1 MSGVVSVLVADDD
14 PDYRL
19 LVRLGL
25 HGAPGIAPVLEAATA
40 EELLAVSGAH
50 RPDVVLLDVAL
61 PGGFEAAAR
70 LAGSPKVVLV
80 SSRPPDELAAV
91 AAAVGAS
98 AYIGKDLAPSDLP
111 AAIADVTRVV
121 DRLEAVLAKAYDRF
135 PAHLRSAGQARSVVR
150 QTLDGWCDEERLED
164 VALCVSELITNAV
177 VHADSEPQLLVHV
190 RPGVI
195 HVEISDASDVLP
207 VARGAGP
214 EDTSGR
220 GVSILGMLSDRWG
233 ALRRSGGGKTV
244 WFDIDRSPQA
254 VVGGDR

>member
-1 MSGVVSVLVADDD
+1 MSGLVTVLVADDD

-25 HGAPGIAPVLEAATA
+25 HGAPGLAPVLEAATA
-40 EELLAVSGAH
+40 AEMVEAAQSHEVA
-50 RPDVVLLDVAL
+50 VVLLDVSL
-61 PGGFEAAAR
+61 PGGFEAAGR
-70 LAGSPKVVLV
+70 LPVGTKVVLV

-91 AAAVGAS
+91 AAAAGATG
-98 AYIGKDLAPSDLP
+98 YIGKDLAPTDLP
-111 AAIADVTRVV
+111 AAVADVTRVV

-135 PAHLRSAGQARSVVR
+135 PAHVRSAGEARTVVR
-150 QTLDGWCDEERLED
+150 RTLDGWTDDERLED
-164 VALCVSELITNAV
+164 IALCVSELITNAV
-177 VHADSEPQLLVHV
+177 VHAGSEPKLLVHV

-195 HVEISDASDVLP
+195 RIEISDDSEVLP
-207 VARGAGP
+207 VLRGAGP

-244 WFDIDRSPQA
+244 WFEIDRSPEA
-254 VVGGDR
+254 VVGGRP

>member
-1 MSGVVSVLVADDD
+1 MGSLVTVLVADDD

-25 HGAPGIAPVLEAATA
+25 HGAPGLAPVLEAATA
-40 EELLAVSGAH
+40 AGMVEVATAA
-50 RPDVVLLDVAL
+50 RPDVVLLDASL
-61 PGGFEAAAR
+61 PGAFAAAAQLPGPPR
-70 LAGSPKVVLV
+70 LVLA

-91 AAAVGAS
+91 AAAAGATG
-98 AYIGKDLAPSDLP
+98 YIGKDLAPSDLP
-111 AAIADVTRVV
+111 AALADVTRVV
-121 DRLEAVLAKAYDRF
+121 DRIQAVLAKAYDRF
-135 PAHLRSAGQARSVVR
+135 PAHVRSAGQARSVVR
-150 QTLDGWCDEERLED
+150 QTLEGWCDDERLED
-164 VALCVSELITNAV
+164 IALCVSELVTNAV

-195 HVEISDASDVLP
+195 RIEISDDSEVLP
-207 VARGAGP
+207 VMRGAGP

-244 WFDIDRSPQA
+244 WFEILRSPDA
-254 VVGGDR
+254 VVGSGR

>member
-1 MSGVVSVLVADDD
+1 MSGLVTVLVADDD

-25 HGAPGIAPVLEAATA
+25 HGAPGLAPVLEAATA
-40 EELLAVSGAH
+40 AEMVEAAQSHEVS
-50 RPDVVLLDVAL
+50 VVLLDVAL
-61 PGGFEAAAR
+61 PGGFEAVDG

-91 AAAVGAS
+91 AAAVGATG
-98 AYIGKDLAPSDLP
+98 YIGKDLAPSDLP
-111 AAIADVTRVV
+111 AAIGDVTRVV
-121 DRLEAVLAKAYDRF
+121 DRLEAVLAKAHDRF
-135 PAHLRSAGQARSVVR
+135 PAHLRSAGEARSVVR
-150 QTLDGWCDEERLED
+150 QTLEGWCDEERLED

-177 VHADSEPQLLVHV
+177 VHAGSEPQLLVHV

-195 HVEISDASDVLP
+195 HVEISDESDVLP
-207 VARGAGP
+207 ILRGAGP

-220 GVSILGMLSDRWG
+220 GVSILKMLSDRWG

-244 WFDIDRSPQA
+244 WFDIDRSPEA
-254 VVGGDR
+254 VVGGER

>member
-1 MSGVVSVLVADDD
+1 MSGVVTVLVADDD

-19 LVRLGL
+19 MVRLGL
-25 HGAPGIAPVLEAATA
+25 HGAPGFAPALEAATA
-40 EELLAVSGAH
+40 PELLEVAAAH

-61 PGGFEAAAR
+61 PGGFEAAAG
-70 LAGSPKVVLV
+70 LPGSPRVVLV

-98 AYIGKDLAPSDLP
+98 GYIGKDLAPSDLP
-111 AAIADVTRVV
+111 AAVADVTHVV
-121 DRLEAVLAKAYDRF
+121 DRLQAVLAKAHDRF
-135 PAHLRSAGQARSVVR
+135 PAHVRSAGEARTVVR
-150 QTLDGWCDEERLED
+150 RTLEGWCDEDRLD
-164 VALCVSELITNAV
+164 DIALCVSELITNAV
-177 VHADSEPQLLVHV
+177 IHADSEPQLLVHV

-195 HVEISDASDVLP
+195 HVEISDESDVLP
-207 VARGAGP
+207 VVRGAGP

-244 WFDIDRSPQA
+244 WFDFERSPQS
-254 VVGGDR
+254 VVGGER

>member
-1 MSGVVSVLVADDD
+1 VTVLVADDD

-25 HGAPGIAPVLEAATA
+25 HGSPGMAPVVEAASA
-40 EELLAVSGAH
+40 DELVRVAREAS
-50 RPDVVLLDVAL
+50 PEVVLLDVAL
-61 PGGFEAAAR
+61 PGGFEAVDG
-70 LAGSPKVVLV
+70 LAESTKVVLV

-121 DRLEAVLAKAYDRF
+121 ERLEAVLAKAHDRF
-135 PAHLRSAGQARSVVR
+135 PAHVRSAGEARSVVR
-150 QTLDGWCDEERLED
+150 QALGGWCDEERLED

-177 VHADSEPQLLVHV
+177 VHAGSEPQLLVHV

-195 HVEISDASDVLP
+195 HVEISDESDVLP
-207 VARGAGP
+207 VMRGAGP

-244 WFDIDRSPQA
+244 WFDIDRSPETR
-254 VVGGDR
+254 VGRER